1 MRNLKKVIALVA
13 VFAMLVS
20 TVAFAGSYTDVADT
34 DNYAE
39 AIEMLSSLNILTGDK
54 DANGNAV
61 FRPNDSITRAEV
73 ATIVERIQAINNV
86 APTATQFTDV
96 PAEHWASGY
105 IAQAAGQGIINGYGD
120 GTFGPEDN
128 VLYEQAVKMLVET
141 LGYAPFVEA
150 NGGYYA
156 GHLLAASRYGILDG
170 VKGAAPGQEA
180 TRGQVAQ
187 LVYNAIDTPI
197 IERSAF
203 GTEEKFDI
211 FDGGKDGTDE
221 FITLL
226 TRDLGVVKGTGI
238 VIANAVS
245 GAIDTSEEE
254 EIDFYL
260 DEDTKEYNCYD
271 LEDLDDGTVYAN
283 GANAGDYMGLEVNF
297 YAEEIKKGEYNL
309 ISVAPTSRNK
319 TMSISLSDVISFDG
333 SELKYYEED
342 DVEDVDLATD
352 AEYITLSYNGIT
364 VNTYS
369 DSFAEGR
376 EISDLVDD
384 FNALIDPLYS
394 GQVTLVDNGSARG
407 YSIIA
412 LEVAVSAVVDE
423 VRGETVTF
431 KEAVS
436 TTDDKSF
443 GDLDFD
449 PDETST
455 LIKLT
460 KNGAPFDYAQLA
472 EWDVLS
478 ILANETKDYYIVEVI
493 DGGKVTGAI
502 EERSASDTSAD
513 GYEYKINGQYYD
525 VANEAYGMGS
535 LKPSSEGTFYIDAYG
550 KIVAFDKTSTSAGVA
565 SDKYAYIMNA
575 SVTTDE
581 WGNNSIRVQWLD
593 KTGEIGDTYL
603 ASTVTL
609 ENIDSDLEDA
619 IAGAGVTLSTEETD
633 DVEYTNAKIKMETFA
648 TPEDTRIDDLRDAL
662 VNKFVTYSLSA
673 NNLKT
678 ITFAMSEG
686 ADEDVDLINL
696 GAAGAASYDE
706 DDKELTIGTKKY
718 DVADETIVF
727 YIDSDEKD
735 DELVDVSI
743 LDGAIASK
751 YLSKV
756 TTAAT
761 LATGSYGYVEAYD
774 FDNDIPTVLVVYDE
788 SGIVSPNTNIAVI
801 EAVGE
806 ATIDGE
812 AVTSITYWM
821 NGAKATA
828 YSDPTS
834 DAEGDNDITTAAKGD
849 IWKLVIDGT
858 TVASAR
864 KIASYARDID
874 EADEDGA
881 AVFTL
886 VGGSEDIVWGPVTN
900 YKSPKLK
907 VAFENDFDVIEDVKV
922 GDANVYVVE
931 YVRGKLVVSAGTALD
946 AKYNKD
952 LVEAATDGGFNIL
965 DKATDAVIV
974 PDGEAALGMMDY
986 VFAVSYDDEVQDV
999 VIFKAGDFDKWTR
1012 EAVVVEE
1019 EI

>member
-197 IERSAF
+197 MERSAF
-203 GTEEKFDI
+203 GTEEKFEI
-211 FDGGKDGTDE
+211 FDGGKDGEDE

-238 VIANAVS
+238 VSANAVTGS
-245 GAIDTSEEE
+245 IDTSEEE
-254 EIDFYL
+254 EIDFII
-260 DEDTKEYNCYD
+260 DDTTKEYACYD

-283 GANAGDYMGLEVNF
+283 GTNAGAYLGLEVNF
-297 YAEEIKKGEYNL
+297 YAEEIKNGEYNL

-319 TMSISLSDVISFDG
+319 TMAISLSDVIDFDG
-333 SELKYYEED
+333 EELKYYED
-342 DVEDVDLATD
+342 DNVEDVSLASD
-352 AEYITLSYNGIT
+352 ADFITLSYNGVT
-364 VNTYS
+364 VDNYT
-369 DSFAEGR
+369 DAE
-376 EISDLVDD
+376 ELADD
-384 FNALIDPLYS
+384 FAALINPLYS

-431 KEAVS
+431 KENVR
-436 TTDDKSF
+436 TTDGKGF
-443 GDLDFD
+443 IKLDFD

-460 KNGAPFDYAQLA
+460 KNGAPFDYAQLT

-478 ILANETKDYYIVEVI
+478 ILANSDKDYYIAEVI
-493 DGGKVTGAI
+493 DGGKITGAV
-502 EERSASDTSAD
+502 EERSASDISD
-513 GYEYKINGQYYD
+513 GGWEYKINGQYYD
-525 VANEAYGMGS
+525 VAANAYGTGS

-550 KIVAFDKTSTSAGVA
+550 KIVAFDKTSTTAGVT

-581 WGNNSIRVQWLD
+581 WGNNNIRVQWLD

-603 ASTVTL
+603 ASKVVLTNVSDDLADAL
-609 ENIDSDLEDA
+609 E
-619 IAGAGVTLSTEETD
+619 GAGVTFETETTD
-633 DVEYTNAKIKMETFA
+633 GEDVVSYTEATITMESFA
-648 TPEDTRIDDLRDAL
+648 TPDDTRIDDLRDAL
-662 VNKFVTYSLSA
+662 VNQFVTYSLSA
-673 NNLKT
+673 NNLKS
-678 ITFAMSEG
+678 IVFAMAEG
-686 ADEDVDLINL
+686 DDEDVDLINL
-696 GAAGAASYDE
+696 GAAGAATYDE
-706 DDKELTIGTKKY
+706 EDKELTIGTDKY
-718 DVADETIVF
+718 ELADETLVF
-727 YIDSDEKD
+727 YMDAEGEDSIAE
-735 DELVDVSI
+735 
-743 LDGAIASK
+743 DGAIASK

-756 TTAAT
+756 ATVAT
-761 LATGSYGYVEAYD
+761 LATGSYDYVEAYD
-774 FDNDIPTVLVVYDE
+774 FDDEVPTVLVIYDE
-788 SGIVSPNTNIAVI
+788 SALVSPNTNIAVI

-812 AVTSITYWM
+812 KVTSITYWM

-828 YSDPTS
+828 YSDPTA
-834 DAEGDNDITTAAKGD
+834 DVADDNDIETAAKGD
-849 IWKLVIDGT
+849 IWKLIVDGT

-864 KIASYARDID
+864 KLASYERDID
-874 EADEDGA
+874 EADEAGA
-881 AVFTL
+881 AIFDIVAS
-886 VGGSEDIVWGPVTN
+886 SEDMVWGPVTAN
-900 YKSPKLK
+900 KNGVIRY
-907 VAFENDFDVIEDVKV
+907 AAANDFDAIEKVKYA
-922 GDANVYVVE
+922 DANVYVVE
-931 YVRGKLVVSAGTALD
+931 YVRGKLVVSAGTAAD
-946 AKYNKD
+946 AEFD
-952 LVEAATDGGFNIL
+952 EQLVDAAIDGGVNIL

-974 PDGEAALGMMDY
+974 ADGEAALGMMDY
-986 VFAVSYDDEVQDV
+986 IFAVSYDDEVQDIV
-999 VIFKAGDFDKWTR
+999 VYKAGDFDKWVIEEV
-1012 EAVVVEE
+1012 EAE
-1019 EI
+1019 